1 MPSTTAIL
9 AVLLPPIMLTALLI
23 PRSSLFKT
31 TSTSHAVLTKP
42 VSRLTGRDV
51 LTIIALI
58 IYKYILAALGLLPAL
73 KPSDDPDA
81 PQTFDL
87 PALSLTSTLAINSQD
102 VLGFDASTAPLPP
115 SSTSSSSSKTPSEE
129 TTPKSSRTLLVP
141 GLVNPL
147 MSILL
152 ANRTLPIQPFGCV
165 NTKNTFTYL
174 DAEACRNPT
183 QTLDLT
189 RGITVSASLGGLD
202 NAGRRVKRGI
212 EFDVLFEV
220 AALRT
225 GDTSPTT
232 IFKQVGTVL
241 AYLPRSTKPLF
252 KESLQPTRV
261 SQPAEYEGQEGEREW
276 STADGEIV
284 ELRLDAP
291 SKWAAVCKDYNPI
304 HMSSILARLFGF
316 PGKIAHGNHALA
328 RALEQLA
335 RNPGAVSPEV
345 AERVERLIGSS
356 DVQSALE
363 VQFRRPMVL
372 PARMGLQVANIK
384 KGFAMRIVK
393 NEKEHVV
400 AEWTTL

>member
-1 MPSTTAIL
+1 MPSVAAVL
-9 AVLLPPIMLTALLI
+9 AVLLPPVTLTALLI
-23 PRSSLFKT
+23 PRSAIFKT

-42 VSRLTGRDV
+42 VSRLSGRDV
-51 LTIIALI
+51 LTIITLI
-58 IYKYILAALGLLPAL
+58 LYKYILAALGLLPSL
-73 KPSDDPDA
+73 KPSDEADT
-81 PQTFDL
+81 QTFDL
-87 PALSLTSTLAINSQD
+87 PALSLTSTLAINAED
-102 VLGFDASTAPLPP
+102 VLRFDAAAAPTRSSSP
-115 SSTSSSSSKTPSEE
+115 SSKDAQE
-129 TTPKSSRTLLVP
+129 TPKSSRTLLVP

-165 NTKNTFTYL
+165 NTRNTFTYL

-202 NAGRRVKRGI
+202 NPGRRVKRGI

-241 AYLPRSTKPLF
+241 AQLPRATKPLF
-252 KESLQPTRV
+252 KESLQPQAQT
-261 SQPAEYEGQEGEREW
+261 QPIGSELEW
-276 STADGEIV
+276 TTADGEVV

-291 SKWAAVCKDYNPI
+291 NKWASVCKDYNPI

-335 RNPGAVSPEV
+335 RNPSSVSPDI
-345 AERVERLIGSS
+345 AEHVERLMGSS
-356 DVQSALE
+356 DIQSALE

-372 PARMGLQVANIK
+372 PARMGLHVATFK
-384 KGFAMRIVK
+384 DGFAIRIVK
-393 NEKEHVV
+393 NEKEHLV
-400 AEWTTL
+400 AQWSTV

>member
-1 MPSTTAIL
+1 
-9 AVLLPPIMLTALLI
+9 MLTALLI
-23 PRSSLFKT
+23 PRTALFKT

-51 LTIIALI
+51 LTLI
-58 IYKYILAALGLLPAL
+58 VLIVYKYILAALGLLPAL
-73 KPSDDPDA
+73 EPSDDPDA
-81 PQTFDL
+81 RQTFDL

-102 VLGFDASTAPLPP
+102 VLRFDASTAPLLP
-115 SSTSSSSSKTPSEE
+115 SSSSSSSSKTPSEE

-141 GLVNPL
+141 GLINPL

-241 AYLPRSTKPLF
+241 AYLPRSTKPPF
-252 KESLQPTRV
+252 QESLHPTPG
-261 SQPAEYEGQEGEREW
+261 SQPAKDEGRREW
-276 STADGEIV
+276 TTADGEIV
-284 ELRLDAP
+284 ELRLDATG
-291 SKWAAVCKDYNPI
+291 KWAAVCKDYNPI

-335 RNPGAVSPEV
+335 RNPGAVPPEV
-345 AERVERLIGSS
+345 AERVEQLIGSS
-356 DVQSALE
+356 DVQSVLE

-372 PARMGLQVANIK
+372 PARMGLQVANVK
-384 KGFAMRIVK
+384 NGFALRIVK

>member
-1 MPSTTAIL
+1 MPSVAAVL
-9 AVLLPPIMLTALLI
+9 AVLLPPVTLTALLI
-23 PRSSLFKT
+23 PRSAIFKT

-42 VSRLTGRDV
+42 VSRLSGRDV
-51 LTIIALI
+51 LTIITLI
-58 IYKYILAALGLLPAL
+58 LYKYILAALGLLPSL
-73 KPSDDPDA
+73 KPSDEADT
-81 PQTFDL
+81 QTFDL
-87 PALSLTSTLAINSQD
+87 PALSLTSTLAINAED
-102 VLGFDASTAPLPP
+102 VLRFDAAAAPTRSSSP
-115 SSTSSSSSKTPSEE
+115 SSKDTQE
-129 TTPKSSRTLLVP
+129 TPKSSRTLLVP

-165 NTKNTFTYL
+165 NTRNTFTYL

-202 NAGRRVKRGI
+202 NPGRRVKRGI

-241 AYLPRSTKPLF
+241 AQLPRATKPLF
-252 KESLQPTRV
+252 KESLQPQAQT
-261 SQPAEYEGQEGEREW
+261 QPIGSELEW
-276 STADGEIV
+276 TTADGEVV

-291 SKWAAVCKDYNPI
+291 NKWASVCKDYNPI

-335 RNPGAVSPEV
+335 RNPSSVSPDI
-345 AERVERLIGSS
+345 AERVERLMGSS
-356 DVQSALE
+356 DIQSALE

-372 PARMGLQVANIK
+372 PARMGLHVATFK
-384 KGFAMRIVK
+384 DGFAIRIVK
-393 NEKEHVV
+393 NEKEHLV
-400 AEWTTL
+400 AQWSTV

>member
-1 MPSTTAIL
+1 MPSATAIF
-9 AVLLPPIMLTALLI
+9 AVLLPPVTLTALLI

-42 VSRLTGRDV
+42 VSRLIGRDV
-51 LTIIALI
+51 LTIITLI
-58 IYKYILAALGLLPAL
+58 LYKYVLAALGLLPAL
-73 KPSDDPDA
+73 KPSDEADA
-81 PQTFDL
+81 QTFDL
-87 PALSLTSTLAINSQD
+87 PALSLTSTLAID
-102 VLGFDASTAPLPP
+102 AEDALRFDAATA
-115 SSTSSSSSKTPSEE
+115 SARSSSSSSKDATE
-129 TTPKSSRTLLVP
+129 TAKSSRTLLVP

-165 NTKNTFTYL
+165 NTRNTFTYL

-183 QTLDLT
+183 QILDLT

-202 NAGRRVKRGI
+202 NPGRRVKRGI

-241 AYLPRSTKPLF
+241 AQLPRSTKPLF
-252 KESLQPTRV
+252 SESLQPALT
-261 SQPAEYEGQEGEREW
+261 QPTESVQEW
-276 STADGEIV
+276 TTADGEVV

-291 SKWAAVCKDYNPI
+291 NKWAAVCKDYNPI

-335 RNPGAVSPEV
+335 RNPSAVSPDI
-345 AERVERLIGSS
+345 AERVERLMGSP
-356 DVQSALE
+356 DIQSALE

-372 PARMGLQVANIK
+372 PARMGLQVALCK
-384 KGFAMRIVK
+384 KGFAIRIVK
-393 NEKEHVV
+393 NEKEHLV
-400 AEWTTL
+400 AQWTTL